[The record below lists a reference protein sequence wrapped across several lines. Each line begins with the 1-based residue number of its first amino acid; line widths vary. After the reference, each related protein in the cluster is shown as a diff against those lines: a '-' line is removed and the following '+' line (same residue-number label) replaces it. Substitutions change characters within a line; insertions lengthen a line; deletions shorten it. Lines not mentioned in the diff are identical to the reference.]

1 MIALLKDM
9 GMRKV
14 VYKFILLGQKIDEF
28 FRNTDV
34 RPFVRR
40 CLHAVWGKMSK
51 KIITQK
57 GDASKAV
64 AQQFVISFSLK
75 MRHEIK
81 KALTYQKSLLRVGC
95 ETNLHFRLDRGKE

>member
-14 VYKFILLGQKIDEF
+14 VYKLILLGQKIYEF

-40 CLHAVWGKMSK
+40 CLHAAWGKDEQENYN
-51 KIITQK
+51 IE
-57 GDASKAV
+57 G
-64 AQQFVISFSLK
+64 
-75 MRHEIK
+75 
-81 KALTYQKSLLRVGC
+81 
-95 ETNLHFRLDRGKE
+95 